1 MNFVSLHEE
10 LYNWLNDT
18 ENDNEV
24 IRPISKQFLNSSPS
38 ILEPLS
44 YVITNIHC
52 DFYYQWLVNSS
63 GL

>member
-52 DFYYQWLVNSS
+52 DFYYQ
-63 GL
+63 